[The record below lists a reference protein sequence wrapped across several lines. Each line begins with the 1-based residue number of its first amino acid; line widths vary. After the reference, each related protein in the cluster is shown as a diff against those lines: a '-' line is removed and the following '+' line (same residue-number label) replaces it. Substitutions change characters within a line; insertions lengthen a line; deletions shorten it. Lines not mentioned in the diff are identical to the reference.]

1 MVLYIIGLGL
11 GDERDITVKGLE
23 AVRSC
28 ERVYL
33 EEYTAI
39 LGIDR
44 LRLEEYYGRP
54 VLAADRECVESD
66 SARIISGA
74 DKANIALLVVGDV
87 FASVPLHWV
96 F

>member
-1 MVLYIIGLGL
+1 MVLFIIGLGL

-28 ERVYL
+28 ERIYL

-44 LRLEEYYGRP
+44 LKLEQYYGKP

-66 SARIISGA
+66 SARIIQGA
-74 DKANIALLVVGDV
+74 DNVNVALLVVGDP
-87 FASVPLHWV
+87 FASVIHSSS
-96 F
+96 